1 MNMHAII
8 VKKQNGVSSKE
19 KARQIA
25 HKYHNHIPGF
35 VRETSTS
42 FRVRVIPKTKFNRNT
57 FRAKVINKDVSIV
70 YGKLKH

>member
-8 VKKQNGVSSKE
+8 VKKQNRVSSKE

-35 VRETSTS
+35 VRETSMS
-42 FRVRVIPKTKFNRNT
+42 FVYERYQKQN
-57 FRAKVINKDVSIV
+57 SIEKHFV
-70 YGKLKH
+70 LK